1 MKLMQLYVCEAIN
14 LSLLPAM
21 ATHTDTHFC
30 SKLNG
35 IWQNSNNNS
44 IENYA
49 STPHT
54 RTAHTHN
61 YRRSNDVNNPFGIR
75 LSIALQSFLLCHRDL
90 RFAHKTKN
98 AKETKE
104 RGNALCVITV
114 EHSWNAIE
122 HISTETGFRTHI
134 QHTFCHLC
142 NSLFRTLSSHLHLN
156 SVNSMHFQCRM
167 RE

>member
-1 MKLMQLYVCEAIN
+1 MYAKR
-14 LSLLPAM
+14 
-21 ATHTDTHFC
+21 
-30 SKLNG
+30 
-35 IWQNSNNNS
+35 
-44 IENYA
+44 A
-49 STPHT
+49 STIINSCCWMWMWMCIWKRGEKQRMNEIDAIICVWSHQSIIVAGNGNSHRYTLLFKIKWHLVEQQQQQQRKLCIDTT

-114 EHSWNAIE
+114 EH
-122 HISTETGFRTHI
+122 ISTETGFRTHI
-134 QHTFCHLC
+134 
-142 NSLFRTLSSHLHLN
+142 
-156 SVNSMHFQCRM
+156 
-167 RE
+167 